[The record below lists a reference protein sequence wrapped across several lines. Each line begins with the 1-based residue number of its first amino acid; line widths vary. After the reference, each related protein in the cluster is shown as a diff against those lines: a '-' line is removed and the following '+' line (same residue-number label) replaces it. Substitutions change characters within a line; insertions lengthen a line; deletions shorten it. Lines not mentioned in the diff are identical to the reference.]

1 VFPLKYLTVLKKC
14 IVLDDDCLNVWRHR
28 RIVCCIKLP
37 VVNAYNS
44 DSMLESIN
52 WRKCNDA
59 YIDDLIDYYCM
70 TVICQL

>member
-1 VFPLKYLTVLKKC
+1 MVDYICVPVEVFDCVEKC

-28 RIVCCIKLP
+28 PIICCIKLP

-52 WRKCNDA
+52 WRK
-59 YIDDLIDYYCM
+59 
-70 TVICQL
+70 